1 MGYESK
7 IIIGEK
13 VERDSELYGFMPFA
27 EFDCGKCGF
36 IKNERDFYEVFS
48 NEIFYH
54 KDGAYSDGLYINGEP
69 RKTDYYGDKLKYC
82 EISKLIEVLEK
93 SQGEH
98 RKLDAIL
105 GFLKAIDQSKFYSLI
120 AIHFGY

>member
-13 VERDSELYGFMPFA
+13 VERDGELYGFMAFA

-36 IKNERDFYEVFS
+36 IKNSDEFYEVFS

-54 KDGAYSDGLYINGEP
+54 KNGAYSDGIYVDGEP

-93 SQGEH
+93 SKGEH

-105 GFLKAIDQSKFYSLI
+105 EFLKAIDQNEFYSLI

>member
-7 IIIGEK
+7 LIIGEK

-54 KDGAYSDGLYINGEP
+54 ENGAISDGFYIDGEA
-69 RKTDYYGDKLKYC
+69 RKTDYYGKALKYC
-82 EISKLIEVLEK
+82 EIPKLIEVLEN

-98 RKLDAIL
+98 RKLDAVL
-105 GFLKAIDQSKFYSLI
+105 GFLKAIDQSKFDNLI
-120 AIHFGY
+120 AVHFGY